1 MSINGK
7 ADILI
12 EGGKIFC
19 GKGLP
24 EDKEFIAVA
33 DGKIVAVGKG
43 QDEAA
48 RFKGPETKVIA
59 LGENELV
66 IPGLHDN
73 HIHLMQAGML
83 DKYADLF
90 HAMSREEVA
99 QIVSDFASTIPQ
111 EKWVIGF
118 GWCRLSWE
126 DTSHPTKETL
136 DRVLPDRPVFL
147 LDYELHGAWVNSKAL
162 ELCGIDADTPD
173 PPFGEIARDEK
184 GQSTGYLYE
193 TALCLVGE
201 YAFDFSDEMV
211 EDLITRYMDNAVRK
225 GITSVSDM
233 TPYLGLNLA
242 YENTYYRMDREG
254 GLKIRVNA
262 ARNLFEDIDKV
273 LEVKAKAESS
283 GTGMY
288 RVPYVKQFIDGV
300 IANHTALLAEPYND
314 MPDSRGGSLLDLDQL
329 NAAVEIAHE
338 NDISVRLHACG
349 DGAVHA
355 ALDAYENAMK
365 KYGKTKARHQIEHIE
380 VILPEDIGRFGQLG
394 VIASVQPEH
403 IISVLPSFA
412 DNCYPQLLGPER
424 DKYTWAFRSLLDAG
438 AVLAAGSDAPVVEGD
453 PFFGMYCGLTRIYP
467 DGTPEGGWNPQE
479 IIDIRELIHAYTWGA
494 AYAERREDELGTL
507 EEGKLAD
514 ITVVDRDLLTSS
526 PEQVKEA
533 QVLYTI
539 VNGKVVYEK

>member
-1 MSINGK
+1 MSSGK
-7 ADILI
+7 ADLLI

-19 GKGLP
+19 GKGMA
-24 EDKEFIAVA
+24 EDNDFIAVA
-33 DGKIVAVGKG
+33 DGKIIAVGKG
-43 QDEAA
+43 RSEADGF
-48 RFKGPETKVIA
+48 RGPETRVIS
-59 LGENELV
+59 LGEDELV

-99 QIVSDFASTIPQ
+99 QIVSDFAATIPD

-126 DTSHPTKETL
+126 DTSHPTRETL

-162 ELCGIDADTPD
+162 EICGINADTPD

-184 GQSTGYLYE
+184 GQPTGYLYE

-211 EDLITRYMDNAVRK
+211 EDLITRYMDNAVKR

-254 GLKIRVNA
+254 RLKIRVNA

-273 LEVKAKAESS
+273 LEVKEKAESS

-300 IANHTALLAEPYND
+300 IANHTALLAEPYCD
-314 MPDSRGGSLLDLDQL
+314 MPG
-329 NAAVEIAHE
+329 
-338 NDISVRLHACG
+338 
-349 DGAVHA
+349 
-355 ALDAYENAMK
+355 
-365 KYGKTKARHQIEHIE
+365 
-380 VILPEDIGRFGQLG
+380 
-394 VIASVQPEH
+394 
-403 IISVLPSFA
+403 
-412 DNCYPQLLGPER
+412 
-424 DKYTWAFRSLLDAG
+424 
-438 AVLAAGSDAPVVEGD
+438 
-453 PFFGMYCGLTRIYP
+453 
-467 DGTPEGGWNPQE
+467 
-479 IIDIRELIHAYTWGA
+479 
-494 AYAERREDELGTL
+494 
-507 EEGKLAD
+507 
-514 ITVVDRDLLTSS
+514 
-526 PEQVKEA
+526 
-533 QVLYTI
+533 
-539 VNGKVVYEK
+539 